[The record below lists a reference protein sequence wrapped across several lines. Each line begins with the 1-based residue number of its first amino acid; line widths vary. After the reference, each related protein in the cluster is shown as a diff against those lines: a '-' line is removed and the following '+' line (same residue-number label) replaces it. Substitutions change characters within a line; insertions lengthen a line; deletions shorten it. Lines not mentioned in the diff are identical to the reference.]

1 MTTSMDVGAI
11 LRSMT
16 NPDKVI
22 HVKPGS
28 SIQNLL
34 FVDTGYRLKKIT
46 GIVKT
51 VKLGP
56 TKDDPNKLTPI
67 GIVVNGNTGSTFREK
82 FIPFESIRDFDV
94 PDTGS
99 DEGSELN
106 LGNLNWQITGQLM
119 FSSSFTPTAVF
130 WNGTR
135 VEPTLLTTTQTVVQS
150 REDLKNKKFIV
161 DASVVMENMR
171 DTNVLELYSA
181 NGGYI
186 KRLIGRIDFEP
197 TGGSGG
203 SNGSWNT
210 GDTDPSPDLSAPIGA
225 IYLNTSSL
233 ELFQMTDVGWVS
245 VGSIKGE
252 KGDKGDKGEK
262 GDPGEDGADGKN
274 AANFRPRGEWAAS
287 TEYVNNDLYIDIVS
301 NNGSSYLCVNSHI
314 SGDTFEM
321 TNWMVLAEKGATG
334 GDTPTIEIGENGNWW
349 INGVDTG
356 CPSVSTEVTERLD
369 NLQEAVDDLT
379 DVVGD
384 LSYEPIEITSFGHNA
399 GVKEIGSTAASVT
412 LSWALNKDPESQD
425 IDGIP
430 MSLDAR
436 QYTIGTANLTGNK
449 TYKLT
454 VTDERD
460 TSVSRTTTVTFLN
473 GIYYG
478 VGAVNA
484 DNTNNAFIQSL
495 TKVLSDTRV
504 RDFTVTANT
513 GEYIFYCIP
522 SRLGTPTFF
531 VGGFEG
537 GFDLLKN
544 IAYTNPSGYEEDYAV
559 YRSVQTG
566 LGKTTVNV
574 K

>member
-11 LRSMT
+11 LRSTT

-22 HVKPGS
+22 RVKPGS

-34 FVDTGYRLKKIT
+34 FVDVGYRLKKIT

-56 TKDDPNKLTPI
+56 TKDDPNRLTPI
-67 GIVVNGNTGSTFREK
+67 GIVINGNTGSTFREK
-82 FIPFESIRDFDV
+82 MISFDAIRDFDV

-99 DEGSELN
+99 DEEIELN

-119 FSSSFTPTAVF
+119 FTSSFTPTAVF

-135 VEPTLLTTTQTVVQS
+135 IEPTLLPNPTVVQS
-150 REDLKNKKFIV
+150 KEDLKSKKFIV
-161 DASVVMENMR
+161 DANVVMENMR

-186 KRLIGRIDFEP
+186 KRLIRRIDFEP
-197 TGGSGG
+197 TGGYGG
-203 SNGSWNT
+203 YNGSWNT

-379 DVVGD
+379 DVVED
-384 LSYEPIEITSFGHNA
+384 LSYEPIEIASFGHNA

-425 IDGIP
+425 IDGTP
-430 MSLDAR
+430 VLQTSL
-436 QYTIGTANLTGNK
+436 
-449 TYKLT
+449 
-454 VTDERD
+454 VTKP
-460 TSVSRTTTVTFLN
+460 TS
-473 GIYYG
+473 
-478 VGAVNA
+478 
-484 DNTNNAFIQSL
+484 
-495 TKVLSDTRV
+495 
-504 RDFTVTANT
+504 
-513 GEYIFYCIP
+513 
-522 SRLGTPTFF
+522 
-531 VGGFEG
+531 
-537 GFDLLKN
+537 
-544 IAYTNPSGYEEDYAV
+544 
-559 YRSVQTG
+559 
-566 LGKTTVNV
+566 
-574 K
+574 

>member
-11 LRSMT
+11 LRSTT

-22 HVKPGS
+22 RVKPGS

-34 FVDTGYRLKKIT
+34 FVDVGYRLKKIT

-67 GIVVNGNTGSTFREK
+67 GIVINGNTGSTFREK
-82 FIPFESIRDFDV
+82 MIPFDAIRDFDV

-99 DEGSELN
+99 DEEIELN

-119 FSSSFTPTAVF
+119 FTSSFTPTAVF

-135 VEPTLLTTTQTVVQS
+135 IEPTLLPNPTVVRS
-150 REDLKNKKFIV
+150 KEDLKSKKFIV
-161 DASVVMENMR
+161 DANVVMENMR

-399 GVKEIGSTAASVT
+399 GVKEIGSTATSVT

-425 IDGIP
+425 IDGTP

>member
-11 LRSMT
+11 LRSTT

-22 HVKPGS
+22 RVKPGS

-34 FVDTGYRLKKIT
+34 FVDVGYRLKKIT

-67 GIVVNGNTGSTFREK
+67 GIVINGNTGSTFREK
-82 FIPFESIRDFDV
+82 MIPFDAIRDFDV

-99 DEGSELN
+99 DEEIELN

-119 FSSSFTPTAVF
+119 FTSSFTPTAVF

-135 VEPTLLTTTQTVVQS
+135 IEPTLLPNPTVVQS
-150 REDLKNKKFIV
+150 KEDLKSKKFIV
-161 DASVVMENMR
+161 DANVVMENMR

-321 TNWMVLAEKGATG
+321 TNWMTLAEKGATG

-425 IDGIP
+425 IDGTP

-454 VTDERD
+454 VADERD

-478 VGAVNA
+478 VGAVNV

>member
-11 LRSMT
+11 LRSVT
-16 NPDKVI
+16 DPNKVI
-22 HVKPGS
+22 RVKPGS
-28 SIQNLL
+28 SIQNLM
-34 FVDTGYRLKKIT
+34 FVDAGYRLKKIS

-56 TKDDPNKLTPI
+56 SKDDPNKLMPI
-67 GIVVNGNTGSTFREK
+67 GLVINGNTGTTFREK
-82 FIPFESIRDFDV
+82 MIPFDTIRDFDV

-99 DEGSELN
+99 DEGIELN

-119 FSSSFTPTAVF
+119 FTSSFTPTAVF

-135 VEPTLLTTTQTVVQS
+135 IEPTLLPNPTVVQS
-150 REDLKNKKFIV
+150 RDDLKSKKFIV
-161 DASVVMENMR
+161 DAGVVMENMR

-197 TGGSGG
+197 TGSGG
-203 SNGSWNT
+203 SSGSWNT
-210 GDTDPSPDLSAPIGA
+210 GDTDPSPDMTAPVGTV
-225 IYLNTSSL
+225 YLNTSSL
-233 ELFQMTDVGWVS
+233 ELFRMTDVGWVS

-252 KGDKGDKGEK
+252 KGDPGEK
-262 GDPGEDGADGKN
+262 GEPGKDGKDGEDGKN
-274 AANFRPRGEWAAS
+274 AANFRPRGEWAAQ

-301 NNGSSYLCVNSHI
+301 NNGSSYLCVNSHV

-369 NLQEAVDDLT
+369 KLEVT
-379 DVVGD
+379 VGE
-384 LSYEPIEITSFGHNA
+384 LAYEPIEITSFTHDA
-399 GVKEIGSTAASVT
+399 GVKEIGSTAPSVT
-412 LSWALNKDPESQD
+412 LSWALSKDPASQN
-425 IDGIP
+425 IDGTP
-430 MSLDAR
+430 VSLEAR
-436 QYTIGTANLTGNK
+436 TYSFGSANLTGNK

-460 TSVSRTTTVTFLN
+460 TEVSKTTTVTFLN
-473 GIYYG
+473 GVYYG
-478 VGAVNA
+478 VGSVNA
-484 DNTNNAFIQSL
+484 DNTNNEFIQSL

-504 RDFTVTANT
+504 RDFTVNANT

-522 SRLGTPTFF
+522 TRLGIPTFF

-537 GFDLLKN
+537 GFDQLKT
-544 IAYTNPSGYEEDYAV
+544 ISYTNPSGYEEDYAV

-566 LGKTTVNV
+566 LGQTTVTV

>member
-11 LRSMT
+11 LRSTT

-22 HVKPGS
+22 RVKPGS

-34 FVDTGYRLKKIT
+34 FVDVGYRLKKIT

-67 GIVVNGNTGSTFREK
+67 GIVINGNTGSTFREK
-82 FIPFESIRDFDV
+82 MIPFDAIRDFDV

-99 DEGSELN
+99 DEEIELN

-119 FSSSFTPTAVF
+119 FTSSFTPTAVF

-135 VEPTLLTTTQTVVQS
+135 IEPTLLPNPTVVQS
-150 REDLKNKKFIV
+150 KEDLKSKKFIV
-161 DASVVMENMR
+161 DANVVMENMR

-321 TNWMVLAEKGATG
+321 TNWMTLAEKGATG

-356 CPSVSTEVTERLD
+356 CPSVSSDVTDRLD
-369 NLQEAVDDLT
+369 KLEEAVDDIQYKAIEIRSFTSDHSIVEMGATVANVTLT
-379 DVVGD
+379 WD
-384 LSYEPIEITSFGHNA
+384 LS
-399 GVKEIGSTAASVT
+399 
-412 LSWALNKDPESQD
+412 KDPASQNL
-425 IDGIP
+425 DGSP
-430 MSLDAR
+430 VSLELRSKTMS
-436 QYTIGTANLTGNK
+436 GVNLKGNK
-449 TYKLT
+449 TYTLK

-460 TSVSRTTTVTFLN
+460 ASASKSTTVSFLN
-473 GIYYG
+473 GVYYG
-478 VGAVNA
+478 ASTVS
-484 DNTNNAFIQSL
+484 DTTSIDHAFIQSL
-495 TKVLSDTRV
+495 TKVLSNSKS
-504 RDFTVTANT
+504 RDITVDA
-513 GEYIFYCIP
+513 GADGYIYYCLP
-522 SRLGTPTFF
+522 SRLGTPVFF

-537 GFDLLKN
+537 GFILAKTFSYQN
-544 IAYTNPSGYEEDYAV
+544 INGYSEEYNV
-559 YRSVQTG
+559 YRSNHAG
-566 LGKTTVNV
+566 LGSITVNI

>member
-11 LRSMT
+11 LRSTT

-22 HVKPGS
+22 RVKPGS

-34 FVDTGYRLKKIT
+34 FVDVGYRLKKIT

-67 GIVVNGNTGSTFREK
+67 GIVINGNTGSTFREK
-82 FIPFESIRDFDV
+82 MIPFDAIRDFDV

-99 DEGSELN
+99 DEEIELN

-119 FSSSFTPTAVF
+119 FTSSFTPTAVF

-135 VEPTLLTTTQTVVQS
+135 IEPTLLPNPTVVRS
-150 REDLKNKKFIV
+150 KEDLKSKKFIV
-161 DASVVMENMR
+161 DANVVMENMR

-321 TNWMVLAEKGATG
+321 TNWMTLAEKGATG

-384 LSYEPIEITSFGHNA
+384 LSYEPIGITSFGHNA

-425 IDGIP
+425 IDGTP

-478 VGAVNA
+478 VGAVNTN
-484 DNTNNAFIQSL
+484 NTNNAFIQSL

-544 IAYTNPSGYEEDYAV
+544 ITYTNPSGYEEDYAV

>member
-186 KRLIGRIDFEP
+186 KRLITRIDFEP
-197 TGGSGG
+197 SGSSGN
-203 SNGSWNT
+203 NGSWNT
-210 GDTDPSPDLSAPIGA
+210 GDTDPSPDLSAPVGT

-233 ELFQMTDVGWVS
+233 ELFRMTDAGWIS
-245 VGSIKGE
+245 IGSIQGE
-252 KGDKGDKGEK
+252 KGDKGDKG
-262 GDPGEDGADGKN
+262 DPGEDGEDGKN
-274 AANFRPRGEWAAS
+274 AANFRPRGEWAAQ

-334 GDTPTIEIGENGNWW
+334 GDTPSIEIGENGNWW

-356 CPSVSTEVTERLD
+356 CPSVPEIITERLD
-369 NLQEAVDDLT
+369 KLEGAVEELA
-379 DVVGD
+379 
-384 LSYEPIEITSFGHNA
+384 YEPIEIISFSHNA
-399 GVKEIGSTAASVT
+399 GIKEIGSTAASVT
-412 LSWALNKDPESQD
+412 LTWNLNKDPASQNV
-425 IDGIP
+425 DGTP
-430 MSLDAR
+430 VSLEAR

-449 TYKLT
+449 TYTLT
-454 VTDERD
+454 VADEKD
-460 TSVSRTTTVTFLN
+460 ASASKTTTVTFLN
-473 GIYYG
+473 GVYYG
-478 VGAVNA
+478 VGSVNA
-484 DNTNNAFIQSL
+484 DNTNNDFIQSL

-513 GEYIFYCIP
+513 GEYIFYCTP
-522 SRLGTPTFF
+522 SRLGTPTFS

-544 IAYTNPSGYEEDYAV
+544 ISYTNPSGYEEDYAV

-566 LGKTTVNV
+566 LGQTTVNV

>member
-11 LRSMT
+11 LRSTT

-22 HVKPGS
+22 RVKPGS

-34 FVDTGYRLKKIT
+34 FVDVGYRLKKIT

-67 GIVVNGNTGSTFREK
+67 GIVINGNTGSTFREK
-82 FIPFESIRDFDV
+82 MIPFDAIRDFDV

-99 DEGSELN
+99 DEEIELN

-119 FSSSFTPTAVF
+119 FTSSFTPTAVF

-135 VEPTLLTTTQTVVQS
+135 IEPTLLPNPTVVQS
-150 REDLKNKKFIV
+150 KEDLKSKKFIV
-161 DASVVMENMR
+161 DANVVMENMR

-334 GDTPTIEIGENGNWW
+334 GDTPTIEIGGNGNWW

-412 LSWALNKDPESQD
+412 LSWALNKDPKSQD
-425 IDGIP
+425 IDGTP

-478 VGAVNA
+478 VGAVNT

>member
-22 HVKPGS
+22 RVKPGS

-34 FVDTGYRLKKIT
+34 FVDVGYRLKKIT

-56 TKDDPNKLTPI
+56 TKDDPNKLMPI
-67 GIVVNGNTGSTFREK
+67 GIVINGNTGSTFREK
-82 FIPFESIRDFDV
+82 MIPFDAIRDFDV

-99 DEGSELN
+99 DEEIELN

-119 FSSSFTPTAVF
+119 FTSSFTPTAVF

-135 VEPTLLTTTQTVVQS
+135 IEPTLLPNPTVVQS
-150 REDLKNKKFIV
+150 KEDLKSKKFIV
-161 DASVVMENMR
+161 DANVVMENMR

-321 TNWMVLAEKGATG
+321 TNWMILAEKGATG

-356 CPSVSTEVTERLD
+356 CPSVSTEVTERLE

-384 LSYEPIEITSFGHNA
+384 LSYEPIEIISFGHNA

-425 IDGIP
+425 IDGTP

>member
-11 LRSMT
+11 LRSTT

-22 HVKPGS
+22 RVKPGS

-34 FVDTGYRLKKIT
+34 FVDVGYRLKKIT

-56 TKDDPNKLTPI
+56 TKDDPNRLTPI
-67 GIVVNGNTGSTFREK
+67 GIVINGNTGSTFREK
-82 FIPFESIRDFDV
+82 MISFDAIRDFDV

-99 DEGSELN
+99 DEEIELN

-119 FSSSFTPTAVF
+119 FTSSFTPTAVF

-135 VEPTLLTTTQTVVQS
+135 IEPTLLPNPTVVQS
-150 REDLKNKKFIV
+150 KEDLKSKKFIV
-161 DASVVMENMR
+161 DANVVMENMR

-321 TNWMVLAEKGATG
+321 INWMVLAEKGATG
-334 GDTPTIEIGENGNWW
+334 GDTPSIEIGENGNWW

-356 CPSVSTEVTERLD
+356 CPSVPEIVTERLD
-369 NLQEAVDDLT
+369 KLEGVVEELT
-379 DVVGD
+379 
-384 LSYEPIEITSFGHNA
+384 YEPIEIISFTHNA
-399 GVKEIGSTAASVT
+399 GIKEIGSTAASVT
-412 LSWALNKDPESQD
+412 LTWNLNKDPASQNV
-425 IDGIP
+425 DGTP
-430 MSLDAR
+430 VSLEAR

-449 TYKLT
+449 TYTLT
-454 VTDERD
+454 VTDDKD
-460 TSVSRTTTVTFLN
+460 TSVSKTTTVTFLN
-473 GIYYG
+473 GVYYG
-478 VGAVNA
+478 VGSVNA
-484 DNTNNAFIQSL
+484 DNTNNDFIQSL

>member
-11 LRSMT
+11 LRSTT

-22 HVKPGS
+22 RVKPGS

-34 FVDTGYRLKKIT
+34 FVDVGYRLKKIT

-67 GIVVNGNTGSTFREK
+67 GIVINGNTGSTFREK
-82 FIPFESIRDFDV
+82 MIPFDAIRDFDV

-99 DEGSELN
+99 DEEIELN

-119 FSSSFTPTAVF
+119 FTSSFTPTAVF

-135 VEPTLLTTTQTVVQS
+135 IEPTLLPNPTVVQS
-150 REDLKNKKFIV
+150 KEDLKSKKFIV
-161 DASVVMENMR
+161 DANVVMENMR

-321 TNWMVLAEKGATG
+321 TNWMILAEKGATG

-356 CPSVSTEVTERLD
+356 CPSVSTEVTERLE

-412 LSWALNKDPESQD
+412 LSWALNKDPKSQN
-425 IDGIP
+425 IDGTP

>member
-11 LRSMT
+11 LRSTT

-22 HVKPGS
+22 RVKPGS

-34 FVDTGYRLKKIT
+34 FVDVGYRLKKIT

-67 GIVVNGNTGSTFREK
+67 GIVINGNTGSTFREK
-82 FIPFESIRDFDV
+82 MIPFDAIRDFDV

-99 DEGSELN
+99 DEEIELN

-119 FSSSFTPTAVF
+119 FTSSFTPTAVF

-135 VEPTLLTTTQTVVQS
+135 IEPTLLPNPTVVRS
-150 REDLKNKKFIV
+150 KEDLKSKKFIV
-161 DASVVMENMR
+161 DANVVMENMR

-197 TGGSGG
+197 TGGSGA

-321 TNWMVLAEKGATG
+321 TNWMTLAEKGATG
-334 GDTPTIEIGENGNWW
+334 GDTPTIEIGENENWW

-356 CPSVSTEVTERLD
+356 CPSVSSDVTDRLD
-369 NLQEAVDDLT
+369 KLEEAVDDIQYEVIEIRSFTSDHSIVEMGATVTNVTLT
-379 DVVGD
+379 WD
-384 LSYEPIEITSFGHNA
+384 LS
-399 GVKEIGSTAASVT
+399 
-412 LSWALNKDPESQD
+412 KDPASQNL
-425 IDGIP
+425 DGSP
-430 MSLDAR
+430 VSLELRSKTMS
-436 QYTIGTANLTGNK
+436 GVNLKGNK
-449 TYKLT
+449 TYTLK

-460 TSVSRTTTVTFLN
+460 ASVSKTTTVSFLN
-473 GIYYG
+473 GVYYG
-478 VGAVNA
+478 VSTVGDASSI
-484 DNTNNAFIQSL
+484 DHAFIQSL
-495 TKVLSDTRV
+495 TKVLTNSKS
-504 RDFTVTANT
+504 RDITVDA
-513 GEYIFYCIP
+513 GADGYIYYCLP
-522 SRLGTPTFF
+522 SRLGTPVFF

-537 GFDLLKN
+537 GFILAKTFSYQN
-544 IAYTNPSGYEEDYAV
+544 INGYSEEYNV
-559 YRSVQTG
+559 YRSNHAG
-566 LGKTTVNV
+566 LGSVTVNV

>member
-11 LRSMT
+11 LRSTT

-22 HVKPGS
+22 RVKPGS

-34 FVDTGYRLKKIT
+34 FVDVGYRLKKIT

-56 TKDDPNKLTPI
+56 TKDDPNRLTPI
-67 GIVVNGNTGSTFREK
+67 GIVINGNTGSTFREK
-82 FIPFESIRDFDV
+82 MISFDAIRDFDV

-99 DEGSELN
+99 DEEIELN

-119 FSSSFTPTAVF
+119 FTSSFTPTAVF

-135 VEPTLLTTTQTVVQS
+135 IEPTLLPNPTVVQS
-150 REDLKNKKFIV
+150 KEDLKSKKFIV
-161 DASVVMENMR
+161 DANVVMKNMR

-379 DVVGD
+379 DVVED
-384 LSYEPIEITSFGHNA
+384 LSYEPIEIASFGHNA

-425 IDGIP
+425 IDGTP

-478 VGAVNA
+478 VGAVNV

>member
-11 LRSMT
+11 LRSTT

-22 HVKPGS
+22 RVKPGS

-34 FVDTGYRLKKIT
+34 FVDVGYRLKKIT

-67 GIVVNGNTGSTFREK
+67 GIVINGNTGSTFREK
-82 FIPFESIRDFDV
+82 MIPFDAIRDFDV

-99 DEGSELN
+99 DEEIELN

-119 FSSSFTPTAVF
+119 FTSSFTPTAVF

-135 VEPTLLTTTQTVVQS
+135 IEPTLLPNPTVVRS
-150 REDLKNKKFIV
+150 KEDLKSKKFIV
-161 DASVVMENMR
+161 DANVVMENMR

-321 TNWMVLAEKGATG
+321 TNWMTLAEKGATG

-356 CPSVSTEVTERLD
+356 CPSVSSDVTDRLD
-369 NLQEAVDDLT
+369 KLEEAVDDIQYEVIEIRSFTSDHSIVEMGATVTNVTLT
-379 DVVGD
+379 WD
-384 LSYEPIEITSFGHNA
+384 LS
-399 GVKEIGSTAASVT
+399 
-412 LSWALNKDPESQD
+412 KDPASQNL
-425 IDGIP
+425 DGSP
-430 MSLDAR
+430 VSLELRSKTMS
-436 QYTIGTANLTGNK
+436 GVNLKGNK
-449 TYKLT
+449 TYTLK

-460 TSVSRTTTVTFLN
+460 ASVSKTTTVSFLN
-473 GIYYG
+473 GVYYG
-478 VGAVNA
+478 VSTVGDASSI
-484 DNTNNAFIQSL
+484 DHAFIQSL
-495 TKVLSDTRV
+495 TKVLTNSKS
-504 RDFTVTANT
+504 RDITVDA
-513 GEYIFYCIP
+513 GADGYIYYCLP
-522 SRLGTPTFF
+522 RRLGTPVFF

-537 GFDLLKN
+537 GFILAKTFSYQN
-544 IAYTNPSGYEEDYAV
+544 INGYSEEYNV
-559 YRSVQTG
+559 YRSNHAG
-566 LGKTTVNV
+566 LGSVTVNV

>member
-22 HVKPGS
+22 RVKPGS

-34 FVDTGYRLKKIT
+34 FVDVGYRLKKIT

-67 GIVVNGNTGSTFREK
+67 GIVINGNTGSTFREK
-82 FIPFESIRDFDV
+82 MIPFDTIRDFDV

-99 DEGSELN
+99 DEEIELN

-119 FSSSFTPTAVF
+119 FTSSFTPTAVF

-135 VEPTLLTTTQTVVQS
+135 IEPTLLPNPTVVQS
-150 REDLKNKKFIV
+150 KEDLKSKKFIV
-161 DASVVMENMR
+161 DANVVMENMR

-197 TGGSGG
+197 AGGSGG

-245 VGSIKGE
+245 IGSIKGE

-321 TNWMVLAEKGATG
+321 TNWMTLAEKGATG

-356 CPSVSTEVTERLD
+356 CPSVSSDVTDRLD
-369 NLQEAVDDLT
+369 KLEEAVDDIQ
-379 DVVGD
+379 
-384 LSYEPIEITSFGHNA
+384 YEVIEIRSFTSDHSIVEMGA
-399 GVKEIGSTAASVT
+399 TVT
-412 LSWALNKDPESQD
+412 NITLTWGLSKDPASQNL
-425 IDGIP
+425 DGSP
-430 MSLDAR
+430 VSLELRSKTMS
-436 QYTIGTANLTGNK
+436 GVNLKGNK
-449 TYKLT
+449 TYTLK

-460 TSVSRTTTVTFLN
+460 ASVSKTTTVSFLN
-473 GIYYG
+473 GVYYG
-478 VGAVNA
+478 VSTVGDASSI
-484 DNTNNAFIQSL
+484 DHAFIQSL
-495 TKVLSDTRV
+495 TKVLTNSKS
-504 RDFTVTANT
+504 RDITVDA
-513 GEYIFYCIP
+513 GADGYIYYCLP
-522 SRLGTPTFF
+522 SRLGTPVFF

-537 GFDLLKN
+537 GFILAKTFSYQN
-544 IAYTNPSGYEEDYAV
+544 INGYSEEYNV
-559 YRSVQTG
+559 YRSNHAG
-566 LGKTTVNV
+566 LGSVTVNV

>member
-11 LRSMT
+11 LRSTT

-22 HVKPGS
+22 RVKPGS

-34 FVDTGYRLKKIT
+34 FVDVGYRLKKIT

-67 GIVVNGNTGSTFREK
+67 GIVINGNTGSTFREK
-82 FIPFESIRDFDV
+82 MIPFDAIRDFDV

-99 DEGSELN
+99 DEEIELN

-119 FSSSFTPTAVF
+119 FTSSFTPTAVF

-135 VEPTLLTTTQTVVQS
+135 IEPTLLPNPTVVRS
-150 REDLKNKKFIV
+150 KEDLKSKKFIV
-161 DASVVMENMR
+161 DANVVMENMR

-321 TNWMVLAEKGATG
+321 TNWMTLAEKGATG

-356 CPSVSTEVTERLD
+356 CPSVSSDVTDRLD
-369 NLQEAVDDLT
+369 KLEEAVDDIQYEVIEIRSFTSDHSIVEMGATVTNVTLT
-379 DVVGD
+379 WD
-384 LSYEPIEITSFGHNA
+384 LS
-399 GVKEIGSTAASVT
+399 
-412 LSWALNKDPESQD
+412 KDPASQNL
-425 IDGIP
+425 DGSP
-430 MSLDAR
+430 VSLELRSKTMS
-436 QYTIGTANLTGNK
+436 GVNLKGNK
-449 TYKLT
+449 TYTLK

-460 TSVSRTTTVTFLN
+460 ASVSKTTTVSFLN
-473 GIYYG
+473 GVYYG
-478 VGAVNA
+478 VSTVGDASSI
-484 DNTNNAFIQSL
+484 DHAFIQSL
-495 TKVLSDTRV
+495 TKVLTNSKS
-504 RDFTVTANT
+504 RDITVDA
-513 GEYIFYCIP
+513 GADGYIYYCLP
-522 SRLGTPTFF
+522 SRLGTPVFF

-537 GFDLLKN
+537 GFILAKTFSYQN
-544 IAYTNPSGYEEDYAV
+544 INGYSEEYNV
-559 YRSVQTG
+559 YRSNHAG
-566 LGKTTVNV
+566 LGSVTVNV

>member
-1 MTTSMDVGAI
+1 MTTSMNVGAI

-186 KRLIGRIDFEP
+186 KRLITRIDFEP
-197 TGGSGG
+197 SGSSGN
-203 SNGSWNT
+203 NGSWNT
-210 GDTDPSPDLSAPIGA
+210 GDTDPSPDLSAPVGT

-233 ELFQMTDVGWVS
+233 ELFRMTDAGWIS
-245 VGSIKGE
+245 IGSIQGE
-252 KGDKGDKGEK
+252 KGDKGDKG
-262 GDPGEDGADGKN
+262 DPGEDGEDGKN
-274 AANFRPRGEWAAS
+274 AANFRPRGEWAAQ

-412 LSWALNKDPESQD
+412 LSWALNKDPKSQN
-425 IDGIP
+425 IDGTP

-449 TYKLT
+449 IYKLT

-478 VGAVNA
+478 VGAVNT

>member
-11 LRSMT
+11 LRSTT

-22 HVKPGS
+22 RVKPGS

-34 FVDTGYRLKKIT
+34 FVDVGYRLKKIT

-67 GIVVNGNTGSTFREK
+67 GIVINGNTGSTFREK
-82 FIPFESIRDFDV
+82 MIPFDAIRDFDV

-99 DEGSELN
+99 DEEIELN

-119 FSSSFTPTAVF
+119 FTSSFTPTAVF

-135 VEPTLLTTTQTVVQS
+135 IEPTLLPNPTVVRS
-150 REDLKNKKFIV
+150 KEDLKSKKFIV
-161 DASVVMENMR
+161 DANVVMENMR

-399 GVKEIGSTAASVT
+399 GVKEIGSTATSVT

-425 IDGIP
+425 IDGTP

-454 VTDERD
+454 VTDERG

-478 VGAVNA
+478 VGAVNT

-504 RDFTVTANT
+504 RDFTATANT

>member
-11 LRSMT
+11 LRSTT

-22 HVKPGS
+22 RVKPGS

-34 FVDTGYRLKKIT
+34 FVDVGYRLKKIT

-67 GIVVNGNTGSTFREK
+67 GIVINGNTGSTFREK
-82 FIPFESIRDFDV
+82 MIPFDAIRDFDV

-99 DEGSELN
+99 DEEIELN

-119 FSSSFTPTAVF
+119 FTSSFTPTAVF

-135 VEPTLLTTTQTVVQS
+135 IEPTLLPNPTVVRS
-150 REDLKNKKFIV
+150 KEDLKSKKFIV
-161 DASVVMENMR
+161 DANVVMENMR

-356 CPSVSTEVTERLD
+356 CPSVSSDVTDRLD
-369 NLQEAVDDLT
+369 KLEEAVDDIQYEVIEIRSFTSDHSIVEMGATVTNVTLT
-379 DVVGD
+379 WD
-384 LSYEPIEITSFGHNA
+384 LS
-399 GVKEIGSTAASVT
+399 
-412 LSWALNKDPESQD
+412 KDPASQNL
-425 IDGIP
+425 DGSP
-430 MSLDAR
+430 VSLELRSKTMS
-436 QYTIGTANLTGNK
+436 GVNLKGNK
-449 TYKLT
+449 TYTLK

-460 TSVSRTTTVTFLN
+460 ASVSKTTTVSFLN
-473 GIYYG
+473 GVYYG
-478 VGAVNA
+478 VSTVGDASSI
-484 DNTNNAFIQSL
+484 DHAFIQSL
-495 TKVLSDTRV
+495 TKVLTNSKS
-504 RDFTVTANT
+504 RDITVDA
-513 GEYIFYCIP
+513 GADGYIYYCLP
-522 SRLGTPTFF
+522 SRLGTPVFF

-537 GFDLLKN
+537 GFILAKTFSYQN
-544 IAYTNPSGYEEDYAV
+544 INGYSEEYNV
-559 YRSVQTG
+559 YRSNHAG
-566 LGKTTVNV
+566 LGSVTVNV

>member
-11 LRSMT
+11 LRSTT

-22 HVKPGS
+22 RVKPGS

-34 FVDTGYRLKKIT
+34 FVDVGYRLKKIT

-67 GIVVNGNTGSTFREK
+67 GIVINGNTGSTFREK
-82 FIPFESIRDFDV
+82 MIPFDAIRDFDV

-99 DEGSELN
+99 DEEIELN

-119 FSSSFTPTAVF
+119 FTSSFTPTAVF

-135 VEPTLLTTTQTVVQS
+135 IEPTLLPNPTVVRS
-150 REDLKNKKFIV
+150 KEDLKSKKFIV
-161 DASVVMENMR
+161 DANVVMENMR

-252 KGDKGDKGEK
+252 KGDKSDKGEK

-399 GVKEIGSTAASVT
+399 GVKEIGSTATSVT

-425 IDGIP
+425 IDGTP

-436 QYTIGTANLTGNK
+436 QYTIGTANHTGNK

-454 VTDERD
+454 VTDERG

-504 RDFTVTANT
+504 RDFTATANT

>member
-11 LRSMT
+11 LRSTT

-22 HVKPGS
+22 RVKPGS

-34 FVDTGYRLKKIT
+34 FVDVGYRLKKIT

-67 GIVVNGNTGSTFREK
+67 GIVINGNTGSTFREK
-82 FIPFESIRDFDV
+82 MIPFDAIRDFDV

-99 DEGSELN
+99 DEEIELN

-119 FSSSFTPTAVF
+119 FTSSFTPTAVF

-135 VEPTLLTTTQTVVQS
+135 IEPTLLPNPTVVRS
-150 REDLKNKKFIV
+150 KEDLKSKKFIV
-161 DASVVMENMR
+161 DANVVMENMR

-197 TGGSGG
+197 TGGSGA

-321 TNWMVLAEKGATG
+321 TNWMTLAEKGATG

-356 CPSVSTEVTERLD
+356 CPSVSSDVTDRLD
-369 NLQEAVDDLT
+369 KLEEAVDDIQYEVIEIRSFTSDHSIVEMGATVTNVTLT
-379 DVVGD
+379 WD
-384 LSYEPIEITSFGHNA
+384 LS
-399 GVKEIGSTAASVT
+399 
-412 LSWALNKDPESQD
+412 KDPASQNL
-425 IDGIP
+425 DGSP
-430 MSLDAR
+430 VSLELRSKTMS
-436 QYTIGTANLTGNK
+436 GVNLKGNK
-449 TYKLT
+449 TYTLK

-460 TSVSRTTTVTFLN
+460 ASVSKTTTVSFLN
-473 GIYYG
+473 GVYYG
-478 VGAVNA
+478 VSTVGDASSI
-484 DNTNNAFIQSL
+484 DHAFIQSL
-495 TKVLSDTRV
+495 TKVLTNSKS
-504 RDFTVTANT
+504 RDITVDA
-513 GEYIFYCIP
+513 GADGYIYYCLP
-522 SRLGTPTFF
+522 SRLGTPVFF

-537 GFDLLKN
+537 GFILAKTFSYQN
-544 IAYTNPSGYEEDYAV
+544 INGYSEEYNV
-559 YRSVQTG
+559 YRSNHAG
-566 LGKTTVNV
+566 LGSVTVNV

>member
-11 LRSMT
+11 LRSTT

-22 HVKPGS
+22 RVKPGS

-34 FVDTGYRLKKIT
+34 FVDVGYRLKKIT

-67 GIVVNGNTGSTFREK
+67 GIVINGNTGSTFREK
-82 FIPFESIRDFDV
+82 MIPFDAIRDFDV

-99 DEGSELN
+99 DEEIELN

-119 FSSSFTPTAVF
+119 FTSSFTPTAVF

-135 VEPTLLTTTQTVVQS
+135 IEPTLLPNPTVVRS
-150 REDLKNKKFIV
+150 KEDLKSKKFIV
-161 DASVVMENMR
+161 DANVVMENMR

-321 TNWMVLAEKGATG
+321 TNWMTLAEKGATG

-425 IDGIP
+425 IDGTP

-478 VGAVNA
+478 VGAVNT
-484 DNTNNAFIQSL
+484 NNINNAFIQSL

>member
-11 LRSMT
+11 LRSTT

-22 HVKPGS
+22 RVKPGS

-34 FVDTGYRLKKIT
+34 FVDVGYRLKKIT

-67 GIVVNGNTGSTFREK
+67 GIVINGNTGSTFREK
-82 FIPFESIRDFDV
+82 MIPFDAIRDFDV

-99 DEGSELN
+99 DEEIELN

-119 FSSSFTPTAVF
+119 FTSSFTPTAVF

-135 VEPTLLTTTQTVVQS
+135 IEPTLLPNPTVVRS
-150 REDLKNKKFIV
+150 KEDLKSKKFIV
-161 DASVVMENMR
+161 DANVVMENMR

-321 TNWMVLAEKGATG
+321 TNRMVLAEKGATG

-399 GVKEIGSTAASVT
+399 GVKEIGSTATSVT

-425 IDGIP
+425 IDGTP

-454 VTDERD
+454 VTDERG

-504 RDFTVTANT
+504 RDFTATANT

>member
-11 LRSMT
+11 LRSTT

-22 HVKPGS
+22 RVKPGS

-34 FVDTGYRLKKIT
+34 FVDVGYRLKKIT

-67 GIVVNGNTGSTFREK
+67 GIVINGNTGSTFREK
-82 FIPFESIRDFDV
+82 MIPFDAIRDFDV

-99 DEGSELN
+99 DEEIELN

-119 FSSSFTPTAVF
+119 FTSSFTPTAVF

-135 VEPTLLTTTQTVVQS
+135 IEPTLLPNPTVVQS
-150 REDLKNKKFIV
+150 KEDLKSKKFIV
-161 DASVVMENMR
+161 DANVVMENMR

-425 IDGIP
+425 IDGTP

>member
-11 LRSMT
+11 LRSTT

-22 HVKPGS
+22 RVKPGS

-34 FVDTGYRLKKIT
+34 FVDVGYRLKKIT

-56 TKDDPNKLTPI
+56 TKDDPNRLTPI
-67 GIVVNGNTGSTFREK
+67 GIVINGNTGSTFREK
-82 FIPFESIRDFDV
+82 MISFDAIRDFDV

-99 DEGSELN
+99 DEEIELN

-119 FSSSFTPTAVF
+119 FTSSFTPTAVF

-135 VEPTLLTTTQTVVQS
+135 IEPTLLPNPTVVQS
-150 REDLKNKKFIV
+150 KEDLKSKKFIV
-161 DASVVMENMR
+161 DANVVMKNMR

-379 DVVGD
+379 DVVED
-384 LSYEPIEITSFGHNA
+384 LSYEPIEIASFGHNA

-425 IDGIP
+425 IDGTP

-478 VGAVNA
+478 VGAVNV

-504 RDFTVTANT
+504 RDFTVTANA

-522 SRLGTPTFF
+522 SRLGTPTFS

-544 IAYTNPSGYEEDYAV
+544 ISYTNPSGYEEDYAV

-566 LGKTTVNV
+566 LGQTTVNV

>member
-1 MTTSMDVGAI
+1 MADKFVTTSMDVGAI
-11 LRSMT
+11 LRSVT
-16 NPDKVI
+16 DPNKVI
-22 HVKPGS
+22 RVKPGS
-28 SIQNLL
+28 SIQNLM
-34 FVDTGYRLKKIT
+34 FVDAGYRLKKIS

-56 TKDDPNKLTPI
+56 SKDDPNKLTPI
-67 GIVVNGNTGSTFREK
+67 GIVINGNTGTTFREK
-82 FIPFESIRDFDV
+82 MIPFDAIRDFDV

-99 DEGSELN
+99 DEGIELN

-119 FSSSFTPTAVF
+119 FTSSFTPTAVF

-135 VEPTLLTTTQTVVQS
+135 IEPTLLPNPTVVQS
-150 REDLKNKKFIV
+150 RDDLKSKKFIV
-161 DASVVMENMR
+161 DAGVVMENMR

-197 TGGSGG
+197 TGSGG
-203 SNGSWNT
+203 SSGSWNT
-210 GDTDPSPDLSAPIGA
+210 GDTDPSPDTTAPVGA
-225 IYLNTSSL
+225 MYLNTSSL
-233 ELFQMTDVGWVS
+233 ELFRMTDVGWVS

-252 KGDKGDKGEK
+252 KGDKGDPGEK
-262 GDPGEDGADGKN
+262 GEPGKDGKDGEDGKN
-274 AANFRPRGEWAAS
+274 AANFRPRGEWAAQ

-301 NNGSSYLCVNSHI
+301 NNGSSYLCVNSHV

-369 NLQEAVDDLT
+369 KLEVTVEELA
-379 DVVGD
+379 
-384 LSYEPIEITSFGHNA
+384 YEPIEITSFTHDA
-399 GVKEIGSTAASVT
+399 GVKEIGSTAPSVT
-412 LSWALNKDPESQD
+412 LSWALSKDPASQN
-425 IDGIP
+425 IDGTP
-430 MSLDAR
+430 VSLEAR
-436 QYTIGTANLTGNK
+436 TYSFGSANLTGNK

-454 VTDERD
+454 VTDEKD
-460 TSVSRTTTVTFLN
+460 TEVSKTTTVTFLN
-473 GIYYG
+473 GVYYG
-478 VGAVNA
+478 VGSVNA
-484 DNTNNAFIQSL
+484 DNTNNKFIQSL

-522 SRLGTPTFF
+522 TRLGIPTFF

-537 GFDLLKN
+537 GFDQLKT
-544 IAYTNPSGYEEDYAV
+544 ISYTNPSGYEEDYAV

-566 LGKTTVNV
+566 LGQTTVTV

>member
-11 LRSMT
+11 LRSTT

-22 HVKPGS
+22 RVKPGS

-34 FVDTGYRLKKIT
+34 FVDVGYRLKKIT

-67 GIVVNGNTGSTFREK
+67 GIVINGNTGSTFREK
-82 FIPFESIRDFDV
+82 MIPFDAIRDFDV

-99 DEGSELN
+99 DEEIELN

-119 FSSSFTPTAVF
+119 FTSSFTPTAVF

-135 VEPTLLTTTQTVVQS
+135 IEPTLLPNPTVVRS
-150 REDLKNKKFIV
+150 KEDLKSKKFIV
-161 DASVVMENMR
+161 DANVVMENMR

-399 GVKEIGSTAASVT
+399 GVKEIGSTATSVT

-425 IDGIP
+425 IDGTP

-495 TKVLSDTRV
+495 TKVLSDTKA

>member
-186 KRLIGRIDFEP
+186 KRLIARIDFEP
-197 TGGSGG
+197 SGSGG

-210 GDTDPSPDLSAPIGA
+210 GDTDPSPDLSAPVGT

-233 ELFQMTDVGWVS
+233 ELFRMTDAGWIS
-245 VGSIKGE
+245 IGSIRGEKGE
-252 KGDKGDKGEK
+252 KGDKGDKG
-262 GDPGEDGADGKN
+262 DPGEDGEDGKN
-274 AANFRPRGEWAAS
+274 AANFRPRGEWAAQ

-314 SGDTFEM
+314 SGNTFEM

-334 GDTPTIEIGENGNWW
+334 GDTPSIEIGENGNWW

-356 CPSVSTEVTERLD
+356 CPSVPEIITERLD
-369 NLQEAVDDLT
+369 KLEGAVEEL
-379 DVVGD
+379 V
-384 LSYEPIEITSFGHNA
+384 YEPIEIISFTHNA
-399 GVKEIGSTAASVT
+399 GIKEIGSAAASVT
-412 LSWALNKDPESQD
+412 LTWNLNKDPASQNV
-425 IDGIP
+425 DGTP
-430 MSLDAR
+430 VSLEAR

-449 TYKLT
+449 TYTLT
-454 VTDERD
+454 VTDEKD
-460 TSVSRTTTVTFLN
+460 ASASKTTTVTFLN
-473 GIYYG
+473 GVYYG
-478 VGAVNA
+478 IGSVNA
-484 DNTNNAFIQSL
+484 DNTNNDFIQSL

-504 RDFTVTANT
+504 RDFTVTANA

-522 SRLGTPTFF
+522 SRLGTPTFS

-544 IAYTNPSGYEEDYAV
+544 ISYTNPSGYEEDYAV

-566 LGKTTVNV
+566 LGQTTVNV

>member
-11 LRSMT
+11 LRSVT
-16 NPDKVI
+16 NPNKVI
-22 HVKPGS
+22 RVKPGS
-28 SIQNLL
+28 SIQNLM
-34 FVDTGYRLKKIT
+34 FVDAGYRLKKIS

-56 TKDDPNKLTPI
+56 SKDDPNKLMPI
-67 GIVVNGNTGSTFREK
+67 GLVINGNTGTTFREK
-82 FIPFESIRDFDV
+82 MIPFDTIRDFDV

-99 DEGSELN
+99 DEGIELN

-119 FSSSFTPTAVF
+119 FTSSFTPTAVF

-135 VEPTLLTTTQTVVQS
+135 IEPTLLPNPTVVQS
-150 REDLKNKKFIV
+150 RDDLKSKKFIV
-161 DASVVMENMR
+161 DAGVVMENMR

-197 TGGSGG
+197 TGSGG
-203 SNGSWNT
+203 SSGSWNT
-210 GDTDPSPDLSAPIGA
+210 GDTDPSPDMTAPVGTV
-225 IYLNTSSL
+225 YLNTSSL
-233 ELFQMTDVGWVS
+233 ELFRMTDVGWVS

-252 KGDKGDKGEK
+252 KGDPGEK
-262 GDPGEDGADGKN
+262 GEPGKDGKDGEDGKN
-274 AANFRPRGEWAAS
+274 AANFRPRGEWAAQ

-301 NNGSSYLCVNSHI
+301 NNGSSYLCVNSHV

-369 NLQEAVDDLT
+369 KLEVT
-379 DVVGD
+379 VGE
-384 LSYEPIEITSFGHNA
+384 LAYEPIEITSFTHDA
-399 GVKEIGSTAASVT
+399 GVKEIGSTAPSVT
-412 LSWALNKDPESQD
+412 LSWALSKDPASQN
-425 IDGIP
+425 IDGTP
-430 MSLDAR
+430 VSLEAR
-436 QYTIGTANLTGNK
+436 TYSFGSANLTGNK

-460 TSVSRTTTVTFLN
+460 TEVSKTTTVTFLN
-473 GIYYG
+473 GVYYG
-478 VGAVNA
+478 VGSVNA
-484 DNTNNAFIQSL
+484 DNTNNEFIQSL

-522 SRLGTPTFF
+522 TRLGIPTFF

-537 GFDLLKN
+537 GFDQLKT
-544 IAYTNPSGYEEDYAV
+544 ISYTNPSGYEEDYAV

-566 LGKTTVNV
+566 LGQTTVTV

>member
-11 LRSMT
+11 LRSTT

-22 HVKPGS
+22 RVKPGS

-34 FVDTGYRLKKIT
+34 FVDVGYRLKKIT

-67 GIVVNGNTGSTFREK
+67 GIVINGNTGSTFREK
-82 FIPFESIRDFDV
+82 MIPFDAIRDFDV

-99 DEGSELN
+99 DEEIELN

-119 FSSSFTPTAVF
+119 FTSSFTPTAVF

-135 VEPTLLTTTQTVVQS
+135 IEPTLLPNPTVVRS
-150 REDLKNKKFIV
+150 KEDLKSKKFIV
-161 DASVVMENMR
+161 DANVVMENMR

-225 IYLNTSSL
+225 IFLNTSSL

-321 TNWMVLAEKGATG
+321 TNWMTLAEKGATG

-356 CPSVSTEVTERLD
+356 CPSVSSDVTDRLD
-369 NLQEAVDDLT
+369 KLEEAVDDIQYEVIEIRSFTSDHSIVEMGATVTNVTLT
-379 DVVGD
+379 WD
-384 LSYEPIEITSFGHNA
+384 LS
-399 GVKEIGSTAASVT
+399 
-412 LSWALNKDPESQD
+412 KDPASQNL
-425 IDGIP
+425 DGSP
-430 MSLDAR
+430 VSLELRSKTMS
-436 QYTIGTANLTGNK
+436 GVNLKGNK
-449 TYKLT
+449 TYTLK

-460 TSVSRTTTVTFLN
+460 ASVSKTTTVSFLN
-473 GIYYG
+473 GVYYG
-478 VGAVNA
+478 VSTVGDASSI
-484 DNTNNAFIQSL
+484 DHAFIQSL
-495 TKVLSDTRV
+495 TKVLTNSKS
-504 RDFTVTANT
+504 RDITVDA
-513 GEYIFYCIP
+513 GADGYIYYCLP
-522 SRLGTPTFF
+522 SRLGTPVFF

-537 GFDLLKN
+537 GFILAKTFSYQN
-544 IAYTNPSGYEEDYAV
+544 INGYSEEYNV
-559 YRSVQTG
+559 YRSNHAG
-566 LGKTTVNV
+566 LGSVTVNV